1 MISLCK
7 NFDEFDFLPADAF
20 SARITALADTYGFN
34 HDFALFWV
42 QRIEGVPVAAVSKVD
57 GNITLCC
64 TESTDYEELGAFLDA
79 VGYSSITS
87 ESGVLSALKI
97 EAAKESFIVRYSD
110 KSADCEEAFD
120 SFDLKEI
127 YNLLC
132 SCGFEMGD
140 YSAFLA
146 DVCARLNKGT
156 AEYAVHSENGGLL
169 ACAFK
174 LFCGRKSVLLGAVAT
189 DEKSRGR
196 GLASKLVTSL
206 AASEKEKEVF
216 LFCRNDSLLNFY
228 SKIGFELYGWWAV
241 AEK

>member
-7 NFDEFDFLPADAF
+7 NSDEFNFLPADAF
-20 SARITALADTYGFN
+20 AARITALADTYGFER
-34 HDFALFWV
+34 DFALFWV

-64 TESTDYEELGAFLDA
+64 TENSDYEELGSFLKA
-79 VGYSSITS
+79 VGYMTVTS
-87 ESGVLSALKI
+87 EASVLSALKI
-97 EAAKESFIVRYSD
+97 EAAKESYIVRYSD
-110 KSADCEEAFD
+110 RSADCEETVN

-156 AEYAVHSENGGLL
+156 AEYAIHSENGGIL

-189 DEKSRGR
+189 DVKARGR

-206 AASEKEKEVF
+206 AASEKEKSVF
-216 LFCRNDSLLNFY
+216 LFCRNDSLLSFY
-228 SKIGFELYGWWAV
+228 SKIGFELYGRWAV